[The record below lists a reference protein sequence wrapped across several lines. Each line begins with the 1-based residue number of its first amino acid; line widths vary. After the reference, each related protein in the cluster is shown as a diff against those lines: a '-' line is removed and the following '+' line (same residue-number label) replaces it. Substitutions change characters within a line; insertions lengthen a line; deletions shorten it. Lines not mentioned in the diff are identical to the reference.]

1 MSVHIQSEIDR
12 IKRRVLQLSALVE
25 NRLHQA
31 VNALHSRDAQQAHR
45 VIDGDHEIDEAEV
58 EVEEECLKTLA
69 LHQPVASDL
78 RYIVAV
84 LKITNDL
91 ERIGDLA
98 VNLAK
103 KALAFAGQ
111 TEFQFPFDLVEIS
124 RETQTMLRDSL
135 DCLVNL
141 DTELARRVC
150 QHDAEVNELKRTIRL
165 RAEREIQDHPENV
178 RLLLKLLGACRNLER
193 VADLATNIAEDVVYM
208 VDGHIIRHRAE
219 VEASETTDR

>member
-12 IKRRVLQLSALVE
+12 IKRMVLALSALVE

-31 VNALHSRDAQQAHR
+31 VKALHERDAELAQT
-45 VIDGDHEIDEAEV
+45 IIGGDREIDDVEV

-98 VNLAK
+98 VNIAK
-103 KALAFAGQ
+103 KALAFAGR
-111 TEFQFPFDLVEIS
+111 TEFQFPFDLAEIS
-124 RETQTMLRDSL
+124 RETQSMLRDSL
-135 DCLVNL
+135 DSLVNL
-141 DTELARRVC
+141 DTQLARQVC
-150 QHDAEVNELKRTIRL
+150 ARDAHVNQLKRLIRQK
-165 RAEREIQDHPENV
+165 AEKEICTNPHHV
-178 RLLLKLLGACRNLER
+178 TLLLKLLGAGRNLER

-208 VDGHIIRHRAE
+208 VDGQIIRHQGELESALP
-219 VEASETTDR
+219 TP